1 MITNDPF
8 AVIERKRINEARAT
22 LNAYPELRTEV
33 ETLEDKQNLNQPK
46 VAEDFGTHWPAPIAD
61 AALIGPAGEF
71 VRTVAPHTEADPAAL
86 LLQFLAA
93 FGCMAGRC
101 AHFRAE
107 ADAHHPNIYV
117 CLVGESSHGRKG
129 TSWGYVRNVLAS
141 VDEESSQNHIKGGL
155 SSGEGVI
162 FHLRDAAGED
172 QGVTDK
178 RLLVLETEFSSALKV
193 MGRDGNTLS
202 AQLRQTWDSGT
213 ARLLT
218 KNNPLQA
225 TGTHLS
231 LIAHITKPEL
241 VRYLNST
248 ECANGFGNRILWA
261 CVRRSRLLPEGG
273 NLPANALC
281 GVTQELRSAV
291 AFAKSAGELKRDG
304 EARQVWIEAYAALSA
319 GRRGLL
325 GALLARAVA
334 QTMRVALIYASLDL
348 SPSICRQ
355 HLEAALAVTDFCE
368 ESAEYIFGDLY
379 GDEMADRIL
388 QALRNTQGGIT
399 RTEVN
404 NLFGRHKSQAA
415 IEVALRTLEREGLL
429 HKKKE
434 ESGGRPIERW
444 FEGGGAK

>member
-1 MITNDPF
+1 MNSQAQLRRVLIADPTLLDL
-8 AVIERKRINEARAT
+8 VEATPGFEPQPNPAPV
-22 LNAYPELRTEV
+22 LKETES
-33 ETLEDKQNLNQPK
+33 
-46 VAEDFGTHWPAPIAD
+46 GTRWPALIAD

-86 LLQFLAA
+86 LLQFLSA
-93 FGCMAGRC
+93 FGCMAGRF

-107 ADAHHPNIYV
+107 ADFHYPNIYA
-117 CLVGESSHGRKG
+117 CLVGETSRGRKG
-129 TSWGYVRNVLAS
+129 TSWGYVRSVLSS
-141 VDEESSQNHIKGGL
+141 VDEEFSQNHIKGGL

-162 FHLRDAAGED
+162 FHLRDAAEED
-172 QGVTDK
+172 AGVTDK
-178 RLLVLETEFSSALKV
+178 RLLILETEFSSALRV

-231 LIAHITKPEL
+231 LVAHITKPEL

-261 CVRRSRLLPEGG
+261 CVKRSRLLPEGG
-273 NLPANALC
+273 NLERRALD
-281 GVTQELRSAV
+281 GVAQEVRSAL

-304 EARQVWIEAYAALSA
+304 EARKVWIQAYAALSA
-319 GRRGLL
+319 GRHGLL
-325 GALLARAVA
+325 GALLARTEA
-334 QTMRVALIYASLDL
+334 QTMRVALIYALLDQ
-348 SPSICRQ
+348 SPAIRRE

-379 GDEMADRIL
+379 GDEVADRIL
-388 QALRNTQGGIT
+388 QALRDADAGIT
-399 RTEVN
+399 RTEVSD
-404 NLFGRHKSQAA
+404 LFTRHKPQSA
-415 IEVALRTLEREGLL
+415 IEAALRTLEREGLIQ
-429 HKKKE
+429 KRRE
-434 ESGGRPIERW
+434 DSGGRPIERW
-444 FEGGGAK
+444 IAGGAR